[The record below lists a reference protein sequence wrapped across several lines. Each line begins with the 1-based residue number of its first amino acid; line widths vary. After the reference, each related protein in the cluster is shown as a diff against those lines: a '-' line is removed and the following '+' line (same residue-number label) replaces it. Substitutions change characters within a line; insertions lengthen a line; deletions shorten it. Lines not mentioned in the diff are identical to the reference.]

1 MMPNSRIFRKEW
13 LRVLPAMVAAAV
25 FFTWPLVLHFF
36 SAIPRGS
43 EPGYVAY
50 FQYFCSLW
58 TKACLTDPAAYWHA
72 PFFFPYRGV
81 FAWCEP
87 QPFTYGLMA
96 LIAFAGHAASY
107 NSVVILYMALN
118 GAAVYAVA
126 RLLTA
131 DRVAAAWSG
140 IWMCSGAYALQQIC
154 APAMLAVC
162 FAFFFIYFL
171 FRLSYGFKQVYFYGS
186 VVCFILVWFTA
197 KQTAFMLVL
206 LSPLY
211 IAPLAAGIRDRRRAA
226 AWGALF
232 IAVTAAFVLPYV
244 YAQWSCVRPMGFSR
258 TLAEVRG
265 VARWGDFVTPAAGHW
280 FFSKLSGWRGYS
292 WDMGIAML
300 AAVAGALIAAPRDYA
315 RRLAARPRIV
325 SGIIFTGAAAFLFSL
340 GPGTVIYRFLFVS
353 IPGID
358 YIRAPGR
365 AAVFA
370 IFAVAVLAA
379 PAFACIR
386 GAFKSVV
393 GRFVATAAMFVLLF
407 AEMWTMPIGIVY
419 PGSEVSGHSRVVQ
432 FLKDSADRLP
442 VIELPLRANSAEME
456 TGSMLR
462 ALEHGH
468 PLISGY
474 ASFWPQTYMQ
484 LKRVS
489 YGADKAKA
497 GRYLDAYGAGYVVL
511 HSHLLSSDE
520 YEAFAAEIGG
530 EIVFEDNGHTVLR
543 RDIIPGTPVDVFPR
557 KVMFGAHM
565 PEVGNIYR
573 IRLDRPIAREFMA
586 VYPGGLKSIM
596 SYSDAL
602 GADREDL
609 LLVRGN
615 IILDRGAD
623 RFFLRLERLPR
634 NGSAAVGVFE
644 AGED

>member
-50 FQYFCSLW
+50 FQYFCSCGRRPVDCPGLL
-58 TKACLTDPAAYWHA
+58 ACAVLL
-72 PFFFPYRGV
+72 PYRGV

-265 VARWGDFVTPAAGHW
+265 VARWGDSSHRRRPLVLFEVIRMAGI
-280 FFSKLSGWRGYS
+280 FLGYGDS
-292 WDMGIAML
+292 D
-300 AAVAGALIAAPRDYA
+300 A
-315 RRLAARPRIV
+315 RRCSRRAYRRASGLRAQACREAQDRIGYYFYWCRGFFVFTWPGNRYLQIFIRIDTRDRLYTRARPRSCFRHFRRRCPGC
-325 SGIIFTGAAAFLFSL
+325 SGI
-340 GPGTVIYRFLFVS
+340 R
-353 IPGID
+353 
-358 YIRAPGR
+358 
-365 AAVFA
+365 
-370 IFAVAVLAA
+370 
-379 PAFACIR
+379 
-386 GAFKSVV
+386 
-393 GRFVATAAMFVLLF
+393 
-407 AEMWTMPIGIVY
+407 VY
-419 PGSEVSGHSRVVQ
+419 SRC
-432 FLKDSADRLP
+432 F
-442 VIELPLRANSAEME
+442 
-456 TGSMLR
+456 
-462 ALEHGH
+462 
-468 PLISGY
+468 
-474 ASFWPQTYMQ
+474 
-484 LKRVS
+484 
-489 YGADKAKA
+489 
-497 GRYLDAYGAGYVVL
+497 
-511 HSHLLSSDE
+511 
-520 YEAFAAEIGG
+520 
-530 EIVFEDNGHTVLR
+530 
-543 RDIIPGTPVDVFPR
+543 
-557 KVMFGAHM
+557 
-565 PEVGNIYR
+565 
-573 IRLDRPIAREFMA
+573 
-586 VYPGGLKSIM
+586 
-596 SYSDAL
+596 
-602 GADREDL
+602 
-609 LLVRGN
+609 
-615 IILDRGAD
+615 
-623 RFFLRLERLPR
+623 
-634 NGSAAVGVFE
+634 
-644 AGED
+644 